1 MLTITGFNKSGSESM
16 MRSTRGAGCARVPLS
31 GGFVVRTSNGVKV
44 GLLVCF
50 GLGVVGDTEGFGV
63 AIAGPPPDGG
73 VAGVALATEDAGLV
87 FTTFTAETLKKYKDP
102 LVRPVTVAEVPL
114 LVPSAKVDQVELF
127 AEYSTK

>member
-1 MLTITGFNKSGSESM
+1 M
-16 MRSTRGAGCARVPLS
+16 MRSTRGAGSAKVPLS

-63 AIAGPPPDGG
+63 GIAGPPPDGG